1 MLYFPIIG
9 SFLEAVGTVLQKKIL
24 KGKAINYKNY
34 SVFEFF
40 FIVLLSIPFVYF
52 MWGIERDAFL
62 LRNVLIF
69 ASIVVVSV
77 AANLAI
83 AYSLKREDIT
93 EFEPIWLMQP
103 LFTILLAFIFF
114 ENERNWNILTLSLI
128 ASLSLIFSHIK
139 KSHLVFDR
147 YSIAALIG
155 SFLFALELVLSNF
168 ILDFYSPF
176 VFYFLRCLFIFLII
190 FLVFRPSFKILKN
203 KAGWLFALIGLV
215 WIFYRVI
222 IYYGYTNIG
231 VVYTT
236 LLFILSGVFI
246 FLFAIAFLKEKPKAR
261 QIVSAVII
269 VICVALSWFIRK

>member
-24 KGKAINYKNY
+24 KEKEINYRNY
-34 SVFEFF
+34 SAFEFF
-40 FIVLLSIPFVYF
+40 FIVLLSIPFIYF

-69 ASIVVVSV
+69 ASIVIVSV
-77 AANLAI
+77 VANLVI
-83 AYSLKREDIT
+83 AYSLKREDIS

-114 ENERNWNILTLSLI
+114 ENERNWNIFALSLI
-128 ASLSLIFSHIK
+128 ASLSLIFSHVK
-139 KSHLVFDR
+139 KSHLVFNR
-147 YSIAALIG
+147 YSIATLIG

-168 ILDFYSPF
+168 ILGFYSPF

-190 FLVFRPSFKILKN
+190 FLVFRPSFKILKS
-203 KAGWLFALIGLV
+203 KTGWLMALIGLI
-215 WIFYRVI
+215 WIFYRAI

-236 LLFILSGVFI
+236 LLFILSAVFI
-246 FLFAIAFLKEKPKAR
+246 FLFAIVFLKEKPKAG
-261 QIVSAVII
+261 QIVSAIII
-269 VICVALSWFIRK
+269 VICVVLSWFIGK